1 MDKFSS
7 ADQQEVGK
15 MSNERLRAKLI
26 DAGYN
31 GADMELTVRE
41 ELLNLFADFVA
52 QTQTRAFVSE
62 EETPAMDD
70 NGSQQNLASGEMDL
84 DREAFEFEK
93 SKWADEMKKWK
104 AEEKRKDIEL
114 ETRRA
119 EITAEEKRRC

>member
-1 MDKFSS
+1 MDKLSS
-7 ADQQEVGK
+7 ADQQKVRK

-41 ELLNLFADFVA
+41 ELLNLFSDFVA
-52 QTQTRAFVSE
+52 QTQTRASVSE
-62 EETPAMDD
+62 EETTAMDD

-93 SKWADEMKKWK
+93 LSL
-104 AEEKRKDIEL
+104 IH
-114 ETRRA
+114 
-119 EITAEEKRRC
+119 I